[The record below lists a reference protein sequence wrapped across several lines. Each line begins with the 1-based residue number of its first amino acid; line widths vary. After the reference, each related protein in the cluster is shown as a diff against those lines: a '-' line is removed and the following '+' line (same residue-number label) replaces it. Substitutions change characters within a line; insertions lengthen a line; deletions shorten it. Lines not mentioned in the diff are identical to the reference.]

1 MLYKSFKIKKL
12 LKTQFVILLTSN
24 LSGIFANNYAEAFLK
39 WRNTA
44 KNETITTTTTTFPYF
59 T

>member
-1 MLYKSFKIKKL
+1 MLNKSFKIEKC
-12 LKTQFVILLTSN
+12 LKTQFVILLRSS
-24 LSGIFANNYAEAFLK
+24 LYGIFANKYAVAFLK

-44 KNETITTTTTTFPYF
+44 KNETITTTNTTCPCF